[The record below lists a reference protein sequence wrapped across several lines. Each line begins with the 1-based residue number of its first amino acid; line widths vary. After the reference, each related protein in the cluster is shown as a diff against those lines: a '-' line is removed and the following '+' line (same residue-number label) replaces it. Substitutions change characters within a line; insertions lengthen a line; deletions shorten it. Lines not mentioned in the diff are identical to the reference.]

1 MKKHAN
7 PRLKP
12 AVTWMRAS
20 ALLLAFIFIACR
32 AAFAA
37 GHMRIDGP
45 ELEKMMKSGQKL
57 VIVDLREPELFKDG
71 HVPGAVNIPYD
82 GAKQR
87 ILKELSP
94 KDTIVFICHG
104 GPMGDELGAMLTAN
118 GYKKVY
124 NVMGG
129 MRKWKGPILIK

>member
-1 MKKHAN
+1 MKKHTN

-12 AVTWMRAS
+12 AGTWVQVS
-20 ALLLAFIFIACR
+20 ALLLAFIFSVCSAT
-32 AAFAA
+32 FAA

-45 ELEKMMKSGQKL
+45 ELRNMMESGQKL
-57 VIVDLREPELFKDG
+57 VIVDVREPELFKDG
-71 HVPGAVNIPYD
+71 HVPGAINIPYD

-129 MRKWKGPILIK
+129 MWKWKGPVTVK